1 MCPKSL
7 VKIGSVIGKIFLIW
21 TNVARTYDAWTNVT
35 VTVGICSRWSQ
46 EPTFQVW
53 SKWGQLE
60 QRYSRYGQMLPGQML
75 PGQMLPGQMP
85 SWQFESVRMNI
96 PLKFRQNKASNN
108 WDIADI
114 EFLWWVVVYS
124 HFHAKPKPRLGW
136 VEDGL
141 GFWQNPGF
149 IS

>member
-1 MCPKSL
+1 MSKKFGQNWVSNRQDIPDMDK
-7 VKIGSVIGKIFLIW
+7 FRQDIW
-21 TNVARTYDAWTNVT
+21 CLDQ
-35 VTVGICSRWSQ
+35 CHCDSRNLFKMV
-46 EPTFQVW
+46 PGTQVW

>member
-46 EPTFQVW
+46 VPTFQVW

-60 QRYSRYGQMLPGQML
+60 QRYSRYGQMLPGQIL
-75 PGQMLPGQMP
+75 PEQMSP
-85 SWQFESVRMNI
+85 
-96 PLKFRQNKASNN
+96 
-108 WDIADI
+108 
-114 EFLWWVVVYS
+114 
-124 HFHAKPKPRLGW
+124 
-136 VEDGL
+136 
-141 GFWQNPGF
+141 
-149 IS
+149 